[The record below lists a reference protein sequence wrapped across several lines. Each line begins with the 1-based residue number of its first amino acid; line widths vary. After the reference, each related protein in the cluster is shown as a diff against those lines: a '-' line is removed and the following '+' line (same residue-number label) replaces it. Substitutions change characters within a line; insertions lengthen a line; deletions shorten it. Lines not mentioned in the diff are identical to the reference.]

1 VKLDTNGFYPQVL
14 EECLAYVDYVALD
27 VKTSLEK
34 YQRLDVKD
42 TTPLL
47 HSIEMLKTGKVD
59 YEFRATVVPDLVDAE
74 DIGKMGE
81 LAKGAKTFALQQF
94 IPESTLD
101 KNLKMLKPYSP
112 ETIKKFAESM
122 KEYVGNIILR
132 I

>member
-42 TTPLL
+42 TSPLL
-47 HSIEMLKTGKVD
+47 RSIEILKTGKVD
-59 YEFRATVVPDLVDAE
+59 YEFRTTVVPSFVEAE
-74 DIGKMGE
+74 DISKMGE
-81 LAKGAKTFALQQF
+81 LVKDAKTFALQQF
-94 IPESTLD
+94 IPEDTLD
-101 KNLKMLKPYSP
+101 KNLKSLKPHSP
-112 ETIKKFAESM
+112 EIIAKFAKSM
-122 KEYVGNIILR
+122 KEYVGNIVSR